1 MSKAMDA
8 LEYIKQRI
16 AWCPEHEKCP
26 SCRDTESN
34 LALLRDYITTTEA
47 ELENS
52 RDVIEEFGAH
62 VEIGSIGHYS
72 AQDAIEGI
80 NKAIG
85 PDKKTARIKELEE
98 ALKPFSD
105 EADRRPF
112 LGVDACRANIAGN
125 IGGSALTNLDLI
137 NARAALD
144 GARKVEP

>member
-8 LEYIKQRI
+8 LERLRPDKDCACVVCKELAEDY
-16 AWCPEHEKCP
+16 
-26 SCRDTESN
+26 
-34 LALLRDYITTTEA
+34 ALLRDYITTTDAERA
-47 ELENS
+47 AFEELEAS
-52 RDVIEEFGAH
+52 VCPEDVGFDEYIKVLQKHRD
-62 VEIGSIGHYS
+62 GS
-72 AQDAIEGI
+72 A
-80 NKAIG
+80 
-85 PDKKTARIKELEE
+85 ARIKELEE